1 MDFTLGAVILAA
13 IATIVGATIQG
24 SIGFGMNLVTVP
36 MLALVLPES
45 LPVAVVLLGIPISI
59 AMLRHEHRSLDR
71 TGLGWIIG
79 GRVPGTVLG
88 AWVVATVTTATLQ
101 GLIGGF
107 VLLFVLASIVS
118 PPIPVRPGTQVAA
131 GAASGVTGTAAGIG
145 GPPIALLYQHHPG
158 PQMRSTLAASFF
170 FGTLLS
176 ITTLAIARQVS
187 WDQVALG
194 IGLAPLVVAGSYAGR
209 RFHDSSTAVG
219 CAQQCSCSPR
229 PLPSSSSSTRSSDST
244 ERELGEH
251 GLVVR
256 AGAFEL
262 ADAQHRDVVIDEHV
276 VEPDRRERLLAVRP
290 RRGQA
295 SSSPFMPRCRGR
307 DP

>member
-1 MDFTLGAVILAA
+1 LDFTLGAVILAA

-36 MLALVLPES
+36 VLALVLPES
-45 LPVAVVLLGIPISI
+45 LPVTVVLLGIPISI

-71 TGLGWIIG
+71 AGLAWIIG

-107 VLLFVLASIVS
+107 VLLFVLTSIVS
-118 PPIPVRPGTQVAA
+118 PPIPVRRSTQVVA
-131 GAASGVTGTAAGIG
+131 GATSGVTGTAAGIG

-176 ITTLAIARQVS
+176 ITTLSIARQVI
-187 WDQVALG
+187 WDQVLLAL
-194 IGLAPLVVAGSYAGR
+194 GLAPLVVAGSYVGR
-209 RFHDSSTAVG
+209 RAHDILDRGWMRPAV
-219 CAQQCSCSPR
+219 
-229 PLPSSSSSTRSSDST
+229 
-244 ERELGEH
+244 
-251 GLVVR
+251 LVF
-256 AGAFEL
+256 AATSAF
-262 ADAQHRDVVIDEHV
+262 VVIVDAIV
-276 VEPDRRERLLAVRP
+276 
-290 RRGQA
+290 
-295 SSSPFMPRCRGR
+295 
-307 DP
+307 